1 VKKEGFEMSFSQFNI
16 DIFRALNDL
25 GKQYSFLNPAIVFLA
40 EYMVY
45 IFALIILAYWFTGSR
60 KSRMMVIQAMVAFVI
75 AEVIGKIAGKFHL
88 NYQPFAVL
96 PDVNKLVDHAVD
108 NSFPSDHT
116 ILFFSICFSFWL
128 VRKKTGWLWLILA
141 LCIAI
146 SRIWVGVHYPFDVA
160 VGALIGCIS
169 AVISYWLVPKF
180 SFIRQ
185 LLTQYERVEKQVL
198 PFKNK
203 SKGL

>member
-1 VKKEGFEMSFSQFNI
+1 MSFSQFNI
-16 DIFRALNDL
+16 DIFRAINNL
-25 GKQYSFLNPAIVFLA
+25 GKQYSFLNSTMVFLA
-40 EYMVY
+40 EYTVY

-60 KSRMMVIQAMVAFVI
+60 RTRVMVIQAMVAFVI
-75 AEVIGKIAGKFHL
+75 AEVIGKIAGEFHL

-96 PDVNKLVDHAVD
+96 PDVNKLVDHTVD

-141 LCIAI
+141 FSVAI

-160 VGALIGCIS
+160 IGALIGCVS
-169 AVISYWLVPKF
+169 AFFSYWLVQKF
-180 SFIRQ
+180 SFINQ
-185 LLTQYERVEKQVL
+185 LLTLYERVEKHVL
-198 PFKNK
+198 PSKNN
-203 SKGL
+203 SKGF

>member
-1 VKKEGFEMSFSQFNI
+1 MSFSQFNI
-16 DIFRALNDL
+16 DIFRAINDL
-25 GKQYSFLNPAIVFLA
+25 GKQYSSLNSTMVFLA

-45 IFALIILAYWFTGSR
+45 ILALIILAYWFTGSR

-75 AEVIGKIAGKFHL
+75 AEVIGKIVGEFHL

-96 PDVNKLVDHAVD
+96 PNVNKLVDHTVD

-141 LCIAI
+141 FSVAI

-160 VGALIGCIS
+160 IGALIGCV
-169 AVISYWLVPKF
+169 AALFSYWLVPEF
-180 SFIRQ
+180 AFIQQ
-185 LLTQYERVEKQVL
+185 LLTLYERVEKHVL
-198 PFKNK
+198 PSKNK
-203 SKGL
+203 SKGF

>member
-1 VKKEGFEMSFSQFNI
+1 MSFSQFNI
-16 DIFRALNDL
+16 DIFRAINDL
-25 GKQYSFLNPAIVFLA
+25 GKQYSSLNSTMVFLA

-45 IFALIILAYWFTGSR
+45 ILALIILAYWFTGSR
-60 KSRMMVIQAMVAFVI
+60 KSRMMVMQAMVAFVI
-75 AEVIGKIAGKFHL
+75 AEVIGKIAGEFHL

-96 PDVNKLVDHAVD
+96 PDVNKLVDHTVD

-141 LCIAI
+141 FSVAI

-160 VGALIGCIS
+160 IGALIGYVS
-169 AVISYWLVPKF
+169 AFFSYWLVQKF
-180 SFIRQ
+180 SFLNQ
-185 LLTQYERVEKQVL
+185 LLTLYERVEKHVL
-198 PFKNK
+198 PSKNN
-203 SKGL
+203 SKEF

>member
-1 VKKEGFEMSFSQFNI
+1 MSFSQFNI
-16 DIFRALNDL
+16 DIFRAINDL

-45 IFALIILAYWFTGSR
+45 MFALIILAYWFTGSR
-60 KSRMMVIQAMVAFVI
+60 KSRMMVIQAIVAFVI

-116 ILFFSICFSFWL
+116 ILFFSICLSFWL

-141 LCIAI
+141 LCVAI

-169 AVISYWLVPKF
+169 AVISYWLVPKL

-198 PFKNK
+198 PSKNK

>member
-1 VKKEGFEMSFSQFNI
+1 MSFSQFNI
-16 DIFRALNDL
+16 DIFRAINDL
-25 GKQYSFLNPAIVFLA
+25 GKQYSFLNSAMIFLA

-45 IFALIILAYWFTGSR
+45 ILGLIIIAYWFTGSR

-75 AEVIGKIAGKFHL
+75 AEMIGKIAGKFHL

-141 LCIAI
+141 FCVAI
-146 SRIWVGVHYPFDVA
+146 SRIWVGVHYPFDV
-160 VGALIGCIS
+160 VIGALIGCVS
-169 AVISYWLVPKF
+169 ALFSYWLV
-180 SFIRQ
+180 
-185 LLTQYERVEKQVL
+185 LLSSNCLLYMKE
-198 PFKNK
+198 
-203 SKGL
+203 

>member
-1 VKKEGFEMSFSQFNI
+1 MSFSQFNI
-16 DIFRALNDL
+16 DIFRAINDL

-45 IFALIILAYWFTGSR
+45 ILALIILAYWFTGSR
-60 KSRMMVIQAMVAFVI
+60 QSRMMVIQAMVAFVI
-75 AEVIGKIAGKFHL
+75 AEVIGKVAGKFHL

-96 PDVNKLVDHAVD
+96 TDVNKLVDHAVD

-116 ILFFSICFSFWL
+116 ILFFSICFSFSL
-128 VRKKTGWLWLILA
+128 VRKKAGWLWLILA
-141 LCIAI
+141 FCVAI
-146 SRIWVGVHYPFDVA
+146 SRIWVGVHYPFDIA

-169 AVISYWLVPKF
+169 AVFSYWLVPKL

-185 LLTQYERVEKQVL
+185 LLTQYERVEKHVL
-198 PFKNK
+198 PSKNN
-203 SKGL
+203 SKEL

>member
-1 VKKEGFEMSFSQFNI
+1 MSFSQFNI
-16 DIFRALNDL
+16 DIFRAINDL
-25 GKQYSFLNPAIVFLA
+25 GKQYAFLNSAMVFLA

-45 IFALIILAYWFTGSR
+45 ILGLIIIAYWFTGFR
-60 KSRMMVIQAMVAFVI
+60 KSRMLIIQAMVAFVI
-75 AEVIGKIAGKFHL
+75 AEVIGKIAGNFHL

-96 PDVNKLVDHAVD
+96 PHVNKLVDHTVD

-128 VRKKTGWLWLILA
+128 VRKKTGWLWILLA
-141 LCIAI
+141 FCVAI

-169 AVISYWLVPKF
+169 AVISYWLVPKL

-185 LLTQYERVEKQVL
+185 LLTQYERVEKHVL
-198 PFKNK
+198 PSKNK
-203 SKGL
+203 SKGF

>member
-1 VKKEGFEMSFSQFNI
+1 MSFSQFNI
-16 DIFRALNDL
+16 DIFRAINDL

-45 IFALIILAYWFTGSR
+45 ILALIILTYWFIGSR

-141 LCIAI
+141 LCVAI

-169 AVISYWLVPKF
+169 AVFSHWLVPKL

-185 LLTQYERVEKQVL
+185 LLTQYEKVEKHVL
-198 PFKNK
+198 PSKNK

>member
-1 VKKEGFEMSFSQFNI
+1 MSFSQFNI
-16 DIFRALNDL
+16 DIFRAINDL
-25 GKQYSFLNPAIVFLA
+25 GKQNSFLNPAIVFLA

-128 VRKKTGWLWLILA
+128 VRKTTGWLWLILA
-141 LCIAI
+141 LCVAI

-160 VGALIGCIS
+160 IGALIGCIS
-169 AVISYWLVPKF
+169 AIISYWLVPKL

-185 LLTQYERVEKQVL
+185 LLTQYERVEKRVL
-198 PFKNK
+198 PSKNK
-203 SKGL
+203 SKEL

>member
-1 VKKEGFEMSFSQFNI
+1 MSFSQFNI
-16 DIFRALNDL
+16 DIFRAINDL

-45 IFALIILAYWFTGSR
+45 ILALIILTYWFIGSR

-141 LCIAI
+141 LCVAI

-169 AVISYWLVPKF
+169 AVFSHWLVPKL

-185 LLTQYERVEKQVL
+185 LLTQYERVEKHVL
-198 PFKNK
+198 SSKNK

>member
-1 VKKEGFEMSFSQFNI
+1 MSFSQFNI
-16 DIFRALNDL
+16 DIFRAINDL

-45 IFALIILAYWFTGSR
+45 MFALIILAYWFTRSR

-88 NYQPFAVL
+88 NYQPFTVL

-116 ILFFSICFSFWL
+116 ILFFSICFSLWL

-141 LCIAI
+141 FCVAI

-169 AVISYWLVPKF
+169 AVFSHWLVPKL
-180 SFIRQ
+180 SLIRQ
-185 LLTQYERVEKQVL
+185 LLTQYERVEKHVL
-198 PFKNK
+198 PSKNK

>member
-1 VKKEGFEMSFSQFNI
+1 MSFSQFNI
-16 DIFRALNDL
+16 DIFRAINDL

-116 ILFFSICFSFWL
+116 ILFFSICFSFWI

>member
-1 VKKEGFEMSFSQFNI
+1 MSFSQFNI
-16 DIFRALNDL
+16 DIFRAINDL
-25 GKQYSFLNPAIVFLA
+25 GKQYSFLNSTMVFLA

-45 IFALIILAYWFTGSR
+45 ILALIILAYWFTGAR
-60 KSRMMVIQAMVAFVI
+60 KSRVMAIQAMIAFVI

-88 NYQPFAVL
+88 NYQPFAAL
-96 PDVNKLVDHAVD
+96 PDVNKLIDHTVD

-141 LCIAI
+141 FCVAI

-169 AVISYWLVPKF
+169 AVFSYWLVPKL

-185 LLTQYERVEKQVL
+185 LLTQYERVEKHVL
-198 PFKNK
+198 PSKNK
-203 SKGL
+203 SKQF

>member
-1 VKKEGFEMSFSQFNI
+1 MTFSQFNI
-16 DIFRALNDL
+16 DSFRTINDL

-45 IFALIILAYWFTGSR
+45 IFALIILVYWFTGSR
-60 KSRMMVIQAMVAFVI
+60 KSRMMIIQAMVAFVI
-75 AEVIGKIAGKFHL
+75 AEVIGKIVGKVHL

-128 VRKKTGWLWLILA
+128 VHKKTGWLWLILA
-141 LCIAI
+141 LCVAI

-160 VGALIGCIS
+160 IGALIGCIS
-169 AVISYWLVPKF
+169 AVFSYWLVPKL

-185 LLTQYERVEKQVL
+185 LLTQYERVEKHVL
-198 PFKNK
+198 PSKNN
-203 SKGL
+203 SKEL

>member
-1 VKKEGFEMSFSQFNI
+1 MSFSQFNI
-16 DIFRALNDL
+16 DIFRAINDL

-116 ILFFSICFSFWL
+116 ILFFSICFSFWI

-185 LLTQYERVEKQVL
+185 LLNRYERVEKQVL

>member
-1 VKKEGFEMSFSQFNI
+1 MSFSQFNI
-16 DIFRALNDL
+16 DIFRAINDL
-25 GKQYSFLNPAIVFLA
+25 GKQYSFLNPAIVFWA

-45 IFALIILAYWFTGSR
+45 IFALIIFAYWFTGSR

-75 AEVIGKIAGKFHL
+75 AEVIGKIAGEFHL

-128 VRKKTGWLWLILA
+128 VRKRTGWLWLILA
-141 LCIAI
+141 LCVAI

-169 AVISYWLVPKF
+169 AVFSYWLVPEF
-180 SFIRQ
+180 SFIKQ
-185 LLTQYERVEKQVL
+185 LLTQYERVEKRVL
-198 PFKNK
+198 SSKNK

>member
-1 VKKEGFEMSFSQFNI
+1 MSFSQFNI
-16 DIFRALNDL
+16 DIFRAINDL

-45 IFALIILAYWFTGSR
+45 MFALIILAYWFTGSR

-116 ILFFSICFSFWL
+116 ILFFSICLSFWL

-141 LCIAI
+141 LCVAI
-146 SRIWVGVHYPFDVA
+146 SRIWVGVHYPFDIA

-169 AVISYWLVPKF
+169 AVISYWLVPKL

-198 PFKNK
+198 PSKNK

>member
-1 VKKEGFEMSFSQFNI
+1 MSFSQFNI
-16 DIFRALNDL
+16 DIFRAINDL
-25 GKQYSFLNPAIVFLA
+25 GKQYSFLNSAMVFLA

-45 IFALIILAYWFTGSR
+45 IFGLIIIAYWFTGSR

-116 ILFFSICFSFWL
+116 ILFFRFVFRFFL
-128 VRKKTGWLWLILA
+128 FVKRLDG
-141 LCIAI
+141 
-146 SRIWVGVHYPFDVA
+146 Y
-160 VGALIGCIS
+160 
-169 AVISYWLVPKF
+169 
-180 SFIRQ
+180 
-185 LLTQYERVEKQVL
+185 
-198 PFKNK
+198 
-203 SKGL
+203 GLYLHFV

>member
-1 VKKEGFEMSFSQFNI
+1 MSISQFNI
-16 DIFRALNDL
+16 DIFRAINDL
-25 GKQYSFLNPAIVFLA
+25 GKQYSSLNSTMVFLA

-45 IFALIILAYWFTGSR
+45 IFALIILAYWFAGSR
-60 KSRMMVIQAMVAFVI
+60 KSRMMVMQAMVAFVI
-75 AEVIGKIAGKFHL
+75 AEVIGKIVGKFHS

-96 PDVNKLVDHAVD
+96 PDVNKLVDHTVD

-141 LCIAI
+141 FCVAV
-146 SRIWVGVHYPFDVA
+146 SRILVGVHYPFDVA
-160 VGALIGCIS
+160 IGALIGCVS
-169 AVISYWLVPKF
+169 ALFSYWLVPKF
-180 SFIRQ
+180 SFINQ
-185 LLTQYERVEKQVL
+185 LLTLYERVEKHVL
-198 PFKNK
+198 PSKNK

>member
-1 VKKEGFEMSFSQFNI
+1 MSFSQFNI
-16 DIFRALNDL
+16 DIFRAINDL
-25 GKQYSFLNPAIVFLA
+25 GKQYSFLNSAMIFLA

-45 IFALIILAYWFTGSR
+45 ILGLIIIAYWFNWSR

-75 AEVIGKIAGKFHL
+75 AEMIGKIAGKFHL

-116 ILFFSICFSFWL
+116 ILFFSICFSCSL

-141 LCIAI
+141 FCVAI
-146 SRIWVGVHYPFDVA
+146 SRIWVGVHYPFDV
-160 VGALIGCIS
+160 VIGALIGCVS
-169 AVISYWLVPKF
+169 ALFSYWLVPKC
-180 SFIRQ
+180 SFIKQ
-185 LLTQYERVEKQVL
+185 MLTLYERVEKHVL
-198 PFKNK
+198 PSKYK
-203 SKGL
+203 SKGF

>member
-1 VKKEGFEMSFSQFNI
+1 MSFSQFNI
-16 DIFRALNDL
+16 DIFRAMNDL
-25 GKQYSFLNPAIVFLA
+25 GKQYSFLNSTMVFLA

-45 IFALIILAYWFTGSR
+45 ILALIILAYWFTGSR

-75 AEVIGKIAGKFHL
+75 AEVIGKIAGEFHL

-96 PDVNKLVDHAVD
+96 PNVNKLVDHTVD

-141 LCIAI
+141 FSVAI

-160 VGALIGCIS
+160 IGALIGCV
-169 AVISYWLVPKF
+169 AALFSYWLVPEF
-180 SFIRQ
+180 AFIQQ
-185 LLTQYERVEKQVL
+185 LLTLYERVEKHVL
-198 PFKNK
+198 PSKNK
-203 SKGL
+203 SKGF

>member
-1 VKKEGFEMSFSQFNI
+1 MSFSQFNI
-16 DIFRALNDL
+16 DIFRAINDL
-25 GKQYSFLNPAIVFLA
+25 GKQYSFLNPTIVFLA

-45 IFALIILAYWFTGSR
+45 ILALIILTYWFIGSR

-169 AVISYWLVPKF
+169 AVFSHWLVPKL
-180 SFIRQ
+180 SLIRQ
-185 LLTQYERVEKQVL
+185 LLTQYERVEKHVL
-198 PFKNK
+198 PSKNK